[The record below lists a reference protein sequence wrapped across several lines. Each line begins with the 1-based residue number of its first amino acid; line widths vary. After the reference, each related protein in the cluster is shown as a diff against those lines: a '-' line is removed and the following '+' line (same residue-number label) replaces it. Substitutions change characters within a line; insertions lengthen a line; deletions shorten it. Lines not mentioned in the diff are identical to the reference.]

1 MLMHADLATLQT
13 ILCMRFAFSPQ
24 ALTCVTFARETLIVS
39 RPLQFYATSHLSVMQ
54 MAINKLK
61 AAAQVT
67 GDW

>member
-1 MLMHADLATLQT
+1 
-13 ILCMRFAFSPQ
+13 MRFAFSPQ
-24 ALTCVTFARETLIVS
+24 ALTCVTCARETLIVS

-54 MAINKLK
+54 MAISKLK